1 MSNMSMHSSFESKFD
16 EPSDVLKWAEEMQ
29 QKFGDA
35 LTPQRRFMFSKKY
48 GHIAELMYIPV
59 NYFALRAIINFGDP
73 AYGCF
78 TFGSCN
84 LLPTIEEY
92 QAMLSMPE
100 KEREIVYFFNPKQT
114 TKRTLSKF
122 LETVH
127 ATEIQKYI
135 KVKGGEENV
144 PFDYLIKMTQTYID
158 EDKGLTLLALCIY
171 GAVIFPKAE
180 GYVDRKV
187 IKLFFQ
193 MERGV
198 NPIIPILAETFR
210 SLNYCRN
217 KGEGKLNCCVPLL
230 YIWIHSHI
238 KFPAEFRCPRLDF
251 SSPWNLMRN
260 TISEF
265 GMAVW
270 DPTYPRK
277 EAWLSFFAKLTSE
290 NVIWKAQWMPLKA
303 VIYRC
308 GDFHSVPLLGP
319 WGGVNYTPLLV
330 LRQVWLKQFIPPTH
344 NLQESDFSYDPEDC
358 QGKKRQA
365 VCAWKS
371 IRKIKDK
378 GHYEGVTSG
387 YEAWQANRRK
397 NIIDI
402 SREVVESGKETSFE
416 QPNQWIEK
424 SIELEEKNRLLE
436 QENEKLR
443 KETSQWMDHATY
455 LQNELEKTKSFL
467 KNQDKLEKDLETLDE
482 EMRRMNKAN
491 RSLKNEK
498 TTLQATVGLHLKMA
512 ERSEEY
518 EILKNYADSLH
529 YQLTA
534 LQNSSKRITQ
544 EYESLNTDYVQMKV
558 DYDLHTRDFQVLVER
573 VDQTIEF
580 LRMVSKRADGF
591 AEWAV
596 DLRVNFFSMQP
607 HADDLNRFLK
617 MICRELGHFGHF
629 H

>member
-29 QKFGDA
+29 QKFGDD
-35 LTPQRRFMFSKKY
+35 
-48 GHIAELMYIPV
+48 
-59 NYFALRAIINFGDP
+59 INN
-73 AYGCF
+73 
-78 TFGSCN
+78 SSQ
-84 LLPTIEEY
+84 ISV
-92 QAMLSMPE
+92 LS
-100 KEREIVYFFNPKQT
+100 
-114 TKRTLSKF
+114 
-122 LETVH
+122 
-127 ATEIQKYI
+127 
-135 KVKGGEENV
+135 
-144 PFDYLIKMTQTYID
+144 
-158 EDKGLTLLALCIY
+158 
-171 GAVIFPKAE
+171 
-180 GYVDRKV
+180 
-187 IKLFFQ
+187 
-193 MERGV
+193 
-198 NPIIPILAETFR
+198 
-210 SLNYCRN
+210 
-217 KGEGKLNCCVPLL
+217 
-230 YIWIHSHI
+230 SHI

-319 WGGVNYTPLLV
+319 CG
-330 LRQVWLKQFIPPTH
+330 
-344 NLQESDFSYDPEDC
+344 DC

-365 VCAWKS
+365 VSAWKS

-402 SREVVESGKETSFE
+402 SREVVERGKETSFE

-455 LQNELEKTKSFL
+455 L
-467 KNQDKLEKDLETLDE
+467 
-482 EMRRMNKAN
+482 
-491 RSLKNEK
+491 
-498 TTLQATVGLHLKMA
+498 
-512 ERSEEY
+512 
-518 EILKNYADSLH
+518 
-529 YQLTA
+529 
-534 LQNSSKRITQ
+534 
-544 EYESLNTDYVQMKV
+544 
-558 DYDLHTRDFQVLVER
+558 
-573 VDQTIEF
+573 
-580 LRMVSKRADGF
+580 
-591 AEWAV
+591 
-596 DLRVNFFSMQP
+596 
-607 HADDLNRFLK
+607 
-617 MICRELGHFGHF
+617 
-629 H
+629 

>member
-1 MSNMSMHSSFESKFD
+1 MIWE
-16 EPSDVLKWAEEMQ
+16 
-29 QKFGDA
+29 A

-78 TFGSCN
+78 TFGSCD

-92 QAMLSMPE
+92 QAMLSMPQ

-135 KVKGGEENV
+135 KAKGGEENV

-217 KGEGKLNCCVPLL
+217 KGEGKLNCCVPGKLNCCVPLL

-308 GDFHSVPLLGP
+308 GDFHNVPLLGP
-319 WGGVNYTPLLV
+319 WGGVNCTPLLV

-358 QGKKRQA
+358 QGKKTSSSMRMEIY
-365 VCAWKS
+365 K
-371 IRKIKDK
+371 KDK
-378 GHYEGVTSG
+378 R
-387 YEAWQANRRK
+387 QR
-397 NIIDI
+397 
-402 SREVVESGKETSFE
+402 
-416 QPNQWIEK
+416 
-424 SIELEEKNRLLE
+424 
-436 QENEKLR
+436 
-443 KETSQWMDHATY
+443 
-455 LQNELEKTKSFL
+455 
-467 KNQDKLEKDLETLDE
+467 TL
-482 EMRRMNKAN
+482 
-491 RSLKNEK
+491 
-498 TTLQATVGLHLKMA
+498 
-512 ERSEEY
+512 
-518 EILKNYADSLH
+518 
-529 YQLTA
+529 
-534 LQNSSKRITQ
+534 
-544 EYESLNTDYVQMKV
+544 
-558 DYDLHTRDFQVLVER
+558 
-573 VDQTIEF
+573 
-580 LRMVSKRADGF
+580 
-591 AEWAV
+591 
-596 DLRVNFFSMQP
+596 
-607 HADDLNRFLK
+607 
-617 MICRELGHFGHF
+617 
-629 H
+629 